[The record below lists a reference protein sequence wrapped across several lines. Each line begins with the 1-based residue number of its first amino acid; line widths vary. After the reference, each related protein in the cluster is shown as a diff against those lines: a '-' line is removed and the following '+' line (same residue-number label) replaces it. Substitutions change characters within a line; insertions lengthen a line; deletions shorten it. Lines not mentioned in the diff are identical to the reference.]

1 MQLMAKL
8 AQGEIRNVTQRRF
21 VRRKITIEKKKR
33 KNCQKRVNF
42 NCQLDLNSCDNRHLE
57 KIF

>member
-21 VRRKITIEKKKR
+21 VRRKITIERKKR
-33 KNCQKRVNF
+33 KRVNF
-42 NCQLDLNSCDNRHLE
+42 NCQLDLNSYDNRHLE